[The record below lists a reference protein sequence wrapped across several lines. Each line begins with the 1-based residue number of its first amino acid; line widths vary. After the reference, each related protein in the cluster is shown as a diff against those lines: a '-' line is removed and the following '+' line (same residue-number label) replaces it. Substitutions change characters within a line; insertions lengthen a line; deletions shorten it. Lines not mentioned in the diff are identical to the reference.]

1 MSVLAELQLT
11 ASADAWRA
19 AGLLDESGVALFGSV
34 VVRVR
39 PPEPGRPSGLTG
51 WTFATDEP
59 GPHDIDGIH
68 TSYLDLS
75 TFGPQRSGLY
85 GFDHVV
91 VMTDSIDR
99 TCSAIH
105 GALGLPLKRIR
116 EAGSVRQGFHR
127 AGDAIIEVV
136 ETAQHPEPH
145 PFLWGLVFT
154 VADLDEWCRRVG
166 PDVVG
171 AVRPAVQ
178 PGRRITSIHTHAG
191 LGVPVAVMS
200 ADERSTTRPPQP
212 Q

>member
-1 MSVLAELQLT
+1 VSVLAELAL
-11 ASADAWRA
+11 SAPHDTWRA
-19 AGLLDESGVALFGSV
+19 AGLLDESGVARFGSV
-34 VVRVR
+34 IVRIHEPR
-39 PPEPGRPSGLTG
+39 PGESAGLTG
-51 WTFATDEP
+51 WTFAIDEP
-59 GPHDIDGIH
+59 GPHDIDGIP
-68 TSYLDLS
+68 TSYVDLD
-75 TFGPQRSGLY
+75 GYRPQRSGMY

-105 GALGLPLKRIR
+105 AALGLPLKRIR

-127 AGDAIIEVV
+127 AGDAILEVV

-154 VADLDEWCRRVG
+154 VADLDEWCRRAG

-171 AVRPAVQ
+171 EARPAVQ
-178 PGRRITSIHTHAG
+178 PGRRIASIRTQAG

-200 ADERSTTRPPQP
+200 ADERAPIRTAAGQ
-212 Q
+212 